1 MKHGHHD
8 ANAPLVRASPQERV
22 VISVQQRFTLGKINN
37 LSLMLTHSHAIALR
51 QMIEHFQDS
60 LDAKESVRFRA
71 SQRRKAERDELVLQL
86 ANVVTSQR
94 EVVNQ
99 IVHTLLVRRMPC
111 VYLLPKL
118 RFLVN

>member
-1 MKHGHHD
+1 
-8 ANAPLVRASPQERV
+8 
-22 VISVQQRFTLGKINN
+22 
-37 LSLMLTHSHAIALR
+37 MLTHSHAIALR